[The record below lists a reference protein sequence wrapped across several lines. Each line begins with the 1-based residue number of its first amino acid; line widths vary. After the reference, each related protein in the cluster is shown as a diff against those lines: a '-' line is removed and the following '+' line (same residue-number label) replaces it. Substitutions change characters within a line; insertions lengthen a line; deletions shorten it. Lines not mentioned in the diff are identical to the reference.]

1 MADSHPCLLLLLLT
15 VCFSPLHA
23 GQRDVVS
30 GFVTDDPSDTSDYLF
45 SRAAGLNPLMGLDKS
60 SSGGNPD
67 VPGRAT
73 LEIEHDGNQAAGL
86 IRGRILRRA
95 PDAVLWPSVLHL
107 SPDRFAGQE
116 NAMNPGF
123 NVFAPFEVTA
133 PADFDA
139 DGVPDDS
146 DAFPADPDESADHD
160 ADGTGDKADPDDE
173 NDGVPDDYETANGL
187 DPLVN
192 DSAADADGDGQTNR
206 QEYEAGTAAR
216 DGTSFFRIDGM
227 TFPSPG
233 EVELT
238 WQGVPGRDY
247 GIWRWNLLGQTSELL
262 VPGISVSSPQPI
274 SRTVASSSLSD
285 FFFLRVEPQ
294 P

>member
-1 MADSHPCLLLLLLT
+1 MAVPHPGLLLLVFCAIT
-15 VCFSPLHA
+15 IPLHA
-23 GQRDVVS
+23 GQREVVS

-45 SRAAGLNPLMGLDKS
+45 SRAAGLDPLMGLDMS
-60 SSGGNPD
+60 PSGENPD
-67 VPGRAT
+67 IPGRAT
-73 LEIEHDGNQAAGL
+73 LEVDYDNSPGTGL
-86 IRGRILRRA
+86 VLGRILRRA
-95 PDAVLWPSVLHL
+95 PDAVLWPSGLLL

-123 NVFAPFEVTA
+123 NVLAPFEVTA

-139 DGVPDDS
+139 DGVPDES
-146 DAFPADPDESADHD
+146 DAFPADPDESGDHD
-160 ADGTGDKADPDDE
+160 GDGIGDNADPDDD
-173 NDGVPDDYETANGL
+173 NDGVPDAYETANGL
-187 DPLVN
+187 DPRADDADN
-192 DSAADADGDGQTNR
+192 DPDGDGRTNR

-216 DGTSFFRIDGM
+216 DGASFFRVDRM

-233 EVELT
+233 QVELT
-238 WQGVPGRDY
+238 WQGIPGRSY
-247 GIWRWNLLGQTSELL
+247 GIWRWNFNGQAPEIL
-262 VPGISVSSPQPI
+262 VRGISVASPQAI